1 MGLKRWRRWLVAGL
15 LLAGLAQGV
24 EGGWI
29 LVKASLA
36 QILLDRAWA
45 DTLAAGAPVRPWPW
59 ADTWPV
65 ARLSASRLGADAVV
79 LAGASGEALAFGPGL
94 VAGAMTP
101 GSDGHV
107 VIAGHRDTHFA
118 FLAQIREGD
127 QILLEGADGRRR
139 DYRVAGARVVDSR
152 DAVIPLNAGGPWL
165 TLVAC
170 WPFDAIDPG
179 GPLRYVVSARPAPAA
194 PDPQGAAD
202 AVPGAIQPFFN
213 SPTIQ
218 SSTSAPTVAVTRDP
232 ISPPAAIPSA
242 LNR

>member
-1 MGLKRWRRWLVAGL
+1 VGLKRWLVAGL

-29 LVKASLA
+29 LLKASLA
-36 QILLDRAWA
+36 QVLLDRAWA
-45 DTLAAGAPVRPWPW
+45 DTLATGTPVRPWPW

-65 ARLSASRLGADAVV
+65 GRLSASRLGADAVV

-94 VAGAMTP
+94 VAGAMAP

-127 QILLEGADGRRR
+127 QILLEGADGRLR
-139 DYRVAGARVVDSR
+139 DYRVADTRVVDSR
-152 DAVIPLNAGGPWL
+152 DAVITLDVGGPWL

-179 GPLRYVVSARPAPAA
+179 GPLRYVVSARPAPAIL
-194 PDPQGAAD
+194 DRRSAA

>member
-1 MGLKRWRRWLVAGL
+1 MGLKRWLVAGL

-29 LVKASLA
+29 LLKAGLA
-36 QILLDRAWA
+36 QVLLDRAWA
-45 DTLAAGAPVRPWPW
+45 DSLATGASVRPWPW

-65 ARLSASRLGADAVV
+65 GRLSASRLGADAVV

-94 VAGAMTP
+94 VAGAMAP

-127 QILLEGADGRRR
+127 QILLEGADGRLR
-139 DYRVAGARVVDSR
+139 DYRVADARVVDSR
-152 DAVIPLNAGGPWL
+152 DAVITLDVGGPWL

-179 GPLRYVVSARPAPAA
+179 GPLRYVVSARPAPAI
-194 PDPQGAAD
+194 PDRRGGAA